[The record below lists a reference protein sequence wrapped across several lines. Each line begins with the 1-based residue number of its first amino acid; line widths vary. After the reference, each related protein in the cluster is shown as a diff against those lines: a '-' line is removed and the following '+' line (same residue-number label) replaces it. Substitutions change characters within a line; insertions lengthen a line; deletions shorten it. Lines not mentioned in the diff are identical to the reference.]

1 MLHQQSVMLILYLPK
16 PQLYIYRKLYY
27 SFYVVP
33 KIIINIWKTSPHRK
47 LHVMTMVIIRMT
59 KKMIKVIRMTKL
71 LEKQLGKQEDEGNE
85 NVN

>member
-1 MLHQQSVMLILYLPK
+1 
-16 PQLYIYRKLYY
+16 
-27 SFYVVP
+27 
-33 KIIINIWKTSPHRK
+33 
-47 LHVMTMVIIRMT
+47 MTMVIIRMM